1 MEWISQSPYSQ
12 IVRRDV
18 SSSEV
23 ELLEPARLPGRSP
36 SAGEA
41 LGLEAGDWGENVY
54 RIADGDPLSA
64 EVRCRRRAELGRT
77 GWEIRIEAD
86 ATMRSTATE
95 YLVDTELRAYEDDR
109 PVSTR
114 RFETRVARRD

>member
-1 MEWISQSPYSQ
+1 
-12 IVRRDV
+12 V

-23 ELLEPARLPGRSP
+23 ELLSQPDFLAGRRRLVK
-36 SAGEA
+36 

-64 EVRCRRRAELGRT
+64 EVRCRRRAELGRA
-77 GWEIRIEAD
+77 GWEIRVEAD

-109 PVSTR
+109 PVLTR
-114 RFETRVARRD
+114 RFETRVARSD

>member
-23 ELLEPARLPGRSP
+23 ELLSQPDFLAGRRRLVK
-36 SAGEA
+36 

-64 EVRCRRRAELGRT
+64 EVRCRRRAELGRA
-77 GWEIRIEAD
+77 GWEIRVEAD
-86 ATMRSTATE
+86 ATMRSTAAE

-109 PVSTR
+109 PV
-114 RFETRVARRD
+114 VDAAL